1 MYRELSYKDIKFADV
16 EKSIKLKDIP
26 FGMVFKRKLDS
37 SKVYIRGNY
46 IRDDGFNKYSCTDYD
61 DMNREI
67 FLKGDTVVYI
77 GFEM

>member
-1 MYRELSYKDIKFADV
+1 MYRELTYKDIQFADV
-16 EKSIKLKDIP
+16 EKQIKIKDIP
-26 FGMVFKRKLDS
+26 FGMVLKRKPDA

-77 GFEM
+77 GFEI